1 MKLKGDCFRF
11 LLSVEDISVP
21 YFDNLKYTARHYTAH
36 NKALF
41 EISACKFESAVTVH
55 MYPTGD

>member
-1 MKLKGDCFRF
+1 MKLKQDCFRF

-21 YFDNLKYTARHYTAH
+21 RFDNLKYMMRHYTAH
-36 NKALF
+36 NKVVF
-41 EISACKFESAVTVH
+41 KISACKFGNVVTLH